1 MSGVLQR
8 TVKRLRGGAT
18 VAIPSPHP
26 DPVVIFGTGGSGTR
40 VLQVLV
46 DRAGYFMGTNLNV
59 PGDALDIG
67 WFMRRWLDQY
77 LGESDWIGKMAR
89 RAEENRFP
97 YPPAMAEDFSA
108 TIEDHREAIGDP
120 HANWGW
126 KAPRTILI
134 FPFVCEFFPGM
145 RAIHLVRDGRDMAYS
160 RNQNQVRRHGPQLLE
175 PAQRELPKPIRS
187 ITFWAR
193 VNLAAA
199 RYGERNL
206 GDRYLRLRYEEVC
219 DDPRGTSARLLDFLD
234 SPTPLKAMQD
244 FAAAEIR
251 PSSSMGRWRERD
263 RVEIEDVE
271 CAGGEALREFGYL
284 PSARAQ

>member
-1 MSGVLQR
+1 MLGR
-8 TVKRLRGGAT
+8 VKRHRSQYT
-18 VAIPSPHP
+18 P
-26 DPVVIFGTGGSGTR
+26 PVVVFGTGGSGTR
-40 VLQVLV
+40 ALQRLL
-46 DRAGYFMGTNLNV
+46 DTAGYFMGTNVNR
-59 PGDALDIG
+59 PGDALDIA
-67 WFMRRWLDQY
+67 WFIRRWVDPY
-77 LGESDWIGKMAR
+77 LAKSGWVEAMWRDTDA
-89 RAEENRFP
+89 NHFRFP
-97 YPPAMAEDFSA
+97 GRMAADFKA
-108 TIEDHREAIGDP
+108 TIADHREAIGRRRRR
-120 HANWGW
+120 WGW
-126 KAPRTILI
+126 KVPRTILV
-134 FPFVCEFFPGM
+134 FPFVHEVFPGM

-219 DDPRGTSARLLDFLD
+219 DDPRGTSARLLDFLG

-251 PSSSMGRWRERD
+251 PSSSIGRWRDRD
-263 RVEIEDVE
+263 RVEIDDVE
-271 CAGGEALREFGYL
+271 RAGGQALREFGYL
-284 PSARAQ
+284 PSARPQ